1 MADNTRVFENR
12 REEVIEFIKSKI
24 TLADDSRAT
33 DMTRRYCLTHEIPAT
48 EQQINDI
55 AHEANRRR
63 MVGNIEIL
71 NERIVILRDRVV
83 VLEDQAV
90 DFEDRIATLE
100 AQIVALNAKVNSY
113 HP

>member
-1 MADNTRVFENR
+1 MTDTRVFENR
-12 REEVIEFIKSKI
+12 REEVVDFIKGKI

-48 EQQINDI
+48 EQQISDI
-55 AHEANRRR
+55 AFEANRRR
-63 MVGNIEIL
+63 MVGNIQIL
-71 NERIVILRDRVV
+71 DARIVILRDRVV
-83 VLEDQAV
+83 VLEAQAV

-100 AQIVALNAKVNSY
+100 AQIIALNNKVNSF

>member
-1 MADNTRVFENR
+1 MTDTRVFENR
-12 REEVIEFIKSKI
+12 REEVVTFIKNKI

-33 DMTRRYCLTHEIPAT
+33 DMTRLYCLTHEIPAT

-55 AHEANRRR
+55 AVEANRRR
-63 MVGNIEIL
+63 MVGNIQIL
-71 NERIVILRDRVV
+71 DARIVILRDRVV
-83 VLEDQAV
+83 VLEAQAV

-100 AQIVALNAKVNSY
+100 GQIVALNDKVNSF

>member
-1 MADNTRVFENR
+1 MTDTRVFENR
-12 REEVIEFIKSKI
+12 REEVVTFIKNKI
-24 TLADDSRAT
+24 TLAEDSRAT

-63 MVGNIEIL
+63 MVGNIQIL
-71 NERIVILRDRVV
+71 DARIVILRDRTV
-83 VLEDQAV
+83 VLEGQAV
-90 DFEDRIATLE
+90 DFEDRITTLE
-100 AQIVALNAKVNSY
+100 GQLIALNAKVNSF

>member
-1 MADNTRVFENR
+1 MTDTRVFENR
-12 REEVIEFIKSKI
+12 REEVVTFIKNKI

-33 DMTRRYCLTHEIPAT
+33 DMTRRYCLTNEIPAT

-63 MVGNIEIL
+63 MVGNIQIL
-71 NERIVILRDRVV
+71 DARIVILRDRVV

-90 DFEDRIATLE
+90 DFEDRITTLE
-100 AQIVALNAKVNSY
+100 GQLIALNNKVNSY